1 MSSSASKIYPNNNLF
16 GSPVQK
22 YKNNSPLQTERLYK
36 LVSMLVKCL
45 LPISIVE
52 NSAFK
57 DYINYIDPSFSIP
70 TRSSVKNS
78 VLPQLKNGCQNKIN
92 KILSQI
98 PSVNTSMDAWTDA
111 ALRPFN
117 GFVAQG
123 IDVNWILHTIPIEF
137 DYMDGNY

>member
-1 MSSSASKIYPNNNLF
+1 LSSSASKIYPNNNLF

-36 LVSMLVKCL
+36 LVSMLVKCM

-78 VLPQLKNGCQNKIN
+78 VLPQLKNKGHNKIN

-137 DYMDGNY
+137 DYMEGNY